1 MSKIKFHRTTHGNF
15 RKAID
20 YADDLGK
27 QNERL
32 RALRIFGILIL
43 W

>member
-1 MSKIKFHRTTHGNF
+1 MLKINYHKTTHGNF

-20 YADDLGK
+20 YADDRGR

-32 RALRIFGILIL
+32 HALRIFGILIL